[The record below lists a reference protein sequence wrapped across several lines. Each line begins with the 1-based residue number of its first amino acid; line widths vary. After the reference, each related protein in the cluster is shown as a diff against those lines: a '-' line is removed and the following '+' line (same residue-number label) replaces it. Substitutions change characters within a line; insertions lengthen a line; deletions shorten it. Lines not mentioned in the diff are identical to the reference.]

1 MQFAIPDG
9 FCNEQS
15 NRKLTTLCFCSRV
28 DWEHLDEVT
37 WPEFVLAYLAATRFF
52 SSSPHKATFSRT
64 LPRKE
69 HYALPPE
76 AKLEVLSFLC
86 NEALD
91 SGRIRK
97 AIAEREKRQNDV
109 IFRPAPAGS
118 GGRAVSPAEKSAS
131 EAEKQPEVSAKN
143 LKSPV
148 GGSAAKPPKASP
160 VNPNRTARTTGRL
173 TRFAAKESSELA
185 PFRPAALSQD
195 KATDGPKL
203 GTVAGEMSTEV
214 AGQPA
219 QILGEVQPT
228 EGPDDKTDV
237 RMSEGSVVVGRQQ
250 PEVGA
255 QDGSANGEKAVLSS
269 EGAVLVSVDASPDR
283 EGERP
288 DVHSGQ
294 KGPPAVSS
302 EGTKGESNSSGA
314 DGAVGDSGK
323 GEQGVSNGVPAQG
336 ITADGA
342 TTLMNNAAVVENEKA
357 ADGPEGLPTSATDLQ
372 TSSLGSFRETVR
384 ASNTVGGSS
393 PATQAVSLKPNESY
407 QTASPK
413 LVGTVTDDPAST
425 EPASAPARQASDPS
439 KPVPNTTQSAMKP
452 SSTTAKP
459 APTASPSPKP
469 APTPK
474 TPKPREEDSEDANL
488 DECALC
494 GMEGNLLCCDGC
506 PAAYHARCVG
516 LGRAQ
521 LPEGAWYCPECRVT
535 GVNRKDPALL
545 GVRIDPL
552 GTDVQ
557 GREYWFAFGSVLM

>member
-1 MQFAIPDG
+1 MASAT
-9 FCNEQS
+9 S
-15 NRKLTTLCFCSRV
+15 NVTETWRHHCLCSRV

-52 SSSPHKATFSRT
+52 SSTPHKATFSRT

-69 HYALPPE
+69 HYLLPPE

-109 IFRPAPAGS
+109 IFRPGS
-118 GGRAVSPAEKSAS
+118 GGRAVSPAEKSGS
-131 EAEKQPEVSAKN
+131 DAEKQSEVSAKMR
-143 LKSPV
+143 KSPV
-148 GGSAAKPPKASP
+148 GDSAAKPPKASP

-173 TRFAAKESSELA
+173 TRFAAKESTEVVPS
-185 PFRPAALSQD
+185 RPAALSQD
-195 KATDGPKL
+195 TATDGPSL
-203 GTVAGEMSTEV
+203 GSVAERLLTE
-214 AGQPA
+214 AAKQPA

-228 EGPDDKTDV
+228 EGPDEKTDV
-237 RMSEGSVVVGRQQ
+237 RKATNSLAVGRQQ
-250 PEVGA
+250 PEGGA
-255 QDGSANGEKAVLSS
+255 QDGSANGEKAVLSL
-269 EGAVLVSVDASPDR
+269 EGTVLVTVEASADK
-283 EGERP
+283 EGKKD
-288 DVHSGQ
+288 DVHNGQ

-302 EGTKGESNSSGA
+302 EGMKGESTSSGA
-314 DGAVGDSGK
+314 DRAVGDSGK
-323 GEQGVSNGVPAQG
+323 GEREQGVSNGVRAQG
-336 ITADGA
+336 LTADGA
-342 TTLMNNAAVVENEKA
+342 TTAISNEAVVENGKA
-357 ADGPEGLPTSATDLQ
+357 ADGPEGLPTSATHLQ
-372 TSSLGSFRETVR
+372 TSSLGSSGKTVP
-384 ASNTVGGSS
+384 ASNMVGGSS
-393 PATQAVSLKPNESY
+393 PVTLAVSLNPDEGY
-407 QTASPK
+407 QIAIPQP
-413 LVGTVTDDPAST
+413 VGTTKDGPAST
-425 EPASAPARQASDPS
+425 EPASTPARQASDPS
-439 KPVPNTTQSAMKP
+439 QPVPNTTQSATKP
-452 SSTTAKP
+452 ASTPAKP

-474 TPKPREEDSEDANL
+474 TPKPREENSEDANL

-535 GVNRKDPALL
+535 GVNRRDPALL

-552 GTDVQ
+552 GTDLQ

>member
-15 NRKLTTLCFCSRV
+15 NRNLTTLFFCSRV

-52 SSSPHKATFSRT
+52 SSTPHKATFSRT

-173 TRFAAKESSELA
+173 TRFAAKESSEVAPSRLA
-185 PFRPAALSQD
+185 TSSQD
-195 KATDGPKL
+195 TITNGPKL
-203 GTVAGEMSTEV
+203 GTVAGGLLTGAAE
-214 AGQPA
+214 QPS

-228 EGPDDKTDV
+228 EVRDGETDV
-237 RMSEGSVVVGRQQ
+237 RKSAGSLAVGQQ
-250 PEVGA
+250 QA

-269 EGAVLVSVDASPDR
+269 EGAVLVTAEASAGR

-302 EGTKGESNSSGA
+302 EGTKGGSTSSGA
-314 DGAVGDSGK
+314 DRAVGESGK
-323 GEQGVSNGVPAQG
+323 GELEQVVGVSNGVLAQG
-336 ITADGA
+336 STTDGTTTAVS
-342 TTLMNNAAVVENEKA
+342 NAAVVENGKA
-357 ADGPEGLPTSATDLQ
+357 ADGPEGLPTSAT
-372 TSSLGSFRETVR
+372 
-384 ASNTVGGSS
+384 
-393 PATQAVSLKPNESY
+393 
-407 QTASPK
+407 
-413 LVGTVTDDPAST
+413 VGTTKDGPASTDPAS
-425 EPASAPARQASDPS
+425 SPARQALDPS
-439 KPVPNTTQSAMKP
+439 KPVPNTTQSATEP
-452 SSTTAKP
+452 ASTTAKP
-459 APTASPSPKP
+459 APTIIATASPSPKP

-474 TPKPREEDSEDANL
+474 TPKTREEDSEDANL

-535 GVNRKDPALL
+535 GVNRRDPALL